1 VKRTD
6 QCRSVSEVDV
16 ARSLLFSVDA
26 FARADMFS
34 LPMEHSQS
42 APSRRQ
48 HVRCQGT
55 ADITTGIEQG
65 CATELRADTSVEL
78 ALPRCGPQVPWVS

>member
-1 VKRTD
+1 VSKFVASVVKDAVTSMSAVMAKQHPCLCQRTRI
-6 QCRSVSEVDV
+6 Q
-16 ARSLLFSVDA
+16 LFA
-26 FARADMFS
+26 YTN
-34 LPMEHSQS
+34 
-42 APSRRQ
+42 
-48 HVRCQGT
+48 VRCQGT